1 MAAPILRA
9 QQWYEQYIP
18 DGSFGADLAD
28 FMVGPGNVVIVRP
41 DVFLMAR
48 QLRWD
53 NEAKCI
59 VEGEP
64 NAWHVRLGA
73 VASGFAPHEAFTKAT
88 PWHHEWVLWQRRNDG
103 IFRARRWKELAKKGR

>member
-1 MAAPILRA
+1 MTPILRA

-18 DGSFGADLAD
+18 NDSFGADLAD

-41 DVFLMAR
+41 DVFLMAH

-53 NEAKCI
+53 NEAKQV

-64 NAWHVRLGA
+64 NAWYVRMGA
-73 VASGFAPHEAFTKAT
+73 VASGMAPHEAFTKAT
-88 PWHHEWVLWQRRNDG
+88 PWHHEWVLWQRRDDG
-103 IFRARRWKELAKKGR
+103 KIRARRWNDLATKGR